1 MVADPKAELLWARA
15 RLLEHEYER
24 RSEELVPTAAAEAA
38 IRKIVEY
45 DRDSWRT
52 TFPAKYA
59 AEFAQAMGV
68 DEERALDWL
77 QRVIERQLL
86 ELEPIE
92 IDLTGGESGPQKRQ
106 PGTYYGAVRVRI

>member
-1 MVADPKAELLWARA
+1 MV
-15 RLLEHEYER
+15 
-24 RSEELVPTAAAEAA
+24 T
-38 IRKIVEY
+38 
-45 DRDSWRT
+45 
-52 TFPAKYA
+52 
-59 AEFAQAMGV
+59 
-68 DEERALDWL
+68 EERALDWL